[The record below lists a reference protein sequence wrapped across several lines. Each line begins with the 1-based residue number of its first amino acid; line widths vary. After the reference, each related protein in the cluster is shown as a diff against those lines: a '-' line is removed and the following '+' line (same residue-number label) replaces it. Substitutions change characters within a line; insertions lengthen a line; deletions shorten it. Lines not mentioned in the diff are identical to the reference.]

1 MEFRKKIKSRVKEF
15 REEMKLT
22 QKELA
27 DQVGVSRQTIYYLER
42 GDYNPSLTLSFKIAE
57 ALNKPL
63 NDIFFRVPIIKDKI
77 ETLSLKRLKAISK
90 KIGIS
95 YNKLASI
102 IEMNGEELSNNF
114 SEELLKKISRFLDS
128 EFDELFNT

>member
-1 MEFRKKIKSRVKEF
+1 MG
-15 REEMKLT
+15 LT
-22 QKELA
+22 QQELA

-63 NDIFFRVPIIKDKI
+63 NDIFFRVPVIKDKI
-77 ETLSLKRLKAISK
+77 ESLSLKKLKSISK

-102 IEMNGEELSNNF
+102 AEMNGDELSEHF
-114 SEELLKKISRFLDS
+114 SQELLNKISRILGFD
-128 EFDELFNT
+128 FDELFTT